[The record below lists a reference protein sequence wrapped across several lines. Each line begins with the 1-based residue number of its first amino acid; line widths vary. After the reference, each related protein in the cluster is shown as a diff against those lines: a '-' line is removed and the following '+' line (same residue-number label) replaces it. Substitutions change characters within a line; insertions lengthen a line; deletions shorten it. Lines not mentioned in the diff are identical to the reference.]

1 MTGSFST
8 WGASLTDV
16 VRAKHSGIGDRL
28 PRLAGAWGTVNLVL
42 SLFPLS
48 FLIAAGHGWPTERS
62 TVISVTKGD
71 GREYDGFA
79 LTYQGFG
86 GGLLL
91 WSELLLVI
99 AALVVSFR
107 GGRCARLA
115 HAGLLAWALF
125 LAANFWWVIGEGD
138 YLPIAWMLPIVTL
151 GAVLVLVRWKQAM
164 PRLRWGT
171 ESEAGVQ

>member
-1 MTGSFST
+1 M
-8 WGASLTDV
+8 
-16 VRAKHSGIGDRL
+16 RAERSGVGDRL
-28 PRLAGAWGTVNLVL
+28 LRLAGASGTVYLVL

-48 FLIAAGHGWPTERS
+48 FLIAAGHGWPRERS
-62 TVISVTKGD
+62 TVISITKSD
-71 GREYDGFA
+71 GREFDGFG

-107 GGRCARLA
+107 GGRGARVA

-125 LAANFWWVIGEGD
+125 LALNFWWVVGAGD
-138 YLPIAWMLPIVTL
+138 YRPIAWMLPIVTL
-151 GAVLVLVRWKQAM
+151 GAVLVLVRWRHASG
-164 PRLRWGT
+164 LRAPHGCNAR
-171 ESEAGVQ
+171 SA